1 MPVRR
6 ELGNDAVPG
15 KPLLKIEKKVVFQMT
30 QELVEHYHH
39 PSDRKFDRLTRQGA
53 PAANKAF
60 LEMHQA
66 TFDPQGEIPLKFK
79 ELMALAIALTTQCAW
94 CIEAHSKG
102 AKTHGATRE
111 EIAET
116 ITLTSSMRASA
127 AMAHGRMAW
136 KFFTA
141 ED

>member
-1 MPVRR
+1 MSQG
-6 ELGNDAVPG
+6 EAL
-15 KPLLKIEKKVVFQMT
+15 
-30 QELVEHYHH
+30 EHYHH
-39 PSDRKFDRLTRQGA
+39 PADRKFDRLTRQNS
-53 PAANKAF
+53 PAGNRAF
-60 LEMHQA
+60 MDMNA
-66 TFDPQGEIPLKFK
+66 AAFSPDGVIPLKTK

-102 AKTHGATRE
+102 AKAQGASRE
-111 EIAET
+111 EIGEV
-116 ITLTSSMRASA
+116 ITLTATMRASA